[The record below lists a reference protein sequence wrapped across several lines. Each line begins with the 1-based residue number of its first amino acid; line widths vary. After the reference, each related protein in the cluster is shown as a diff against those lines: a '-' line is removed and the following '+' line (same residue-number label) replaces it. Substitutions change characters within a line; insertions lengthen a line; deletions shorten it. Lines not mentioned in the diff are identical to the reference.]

1 MTDNSGLLSQDLAGI
16 SETRVRHGF
25 IQKVYGI
32 LGTQLLLTGA
42 IGAAIYTKAPLLS
55 TSTQLALLY
64 ASMVASI
71 SILCVF
77 MCCPDTMRKTPIN
90 YALLLLF
97 TVAESVLV
105 GFVSAQYTVAS
116 VLMAFGI
123 TTIVV
128 LSLSIFAC
136 QTKIDFTGCG
146 PYLFV
151 ALMCLMAFGFML
163 WMCSLFTSFNLEIGR
178 TIYALIGSLI
188 FSMYIVY
195 DTQLIVGGKHRRH
208 QFSTD
213 DYCMAA
219 INLYIDII
227 QLFLYILQLFGDRR

>member
-1 MTDNSGLLSQDLAGI
+1 MGI
-16 SETRVRHGF
+16 
-25 IQKVYGI
+25 
-32 LGTQLLLTGA
+32 
-42 IGAAIYTKAPLLS
+42 
-55 TSTQLALLY
+55 
-64 ASMVASI
+64 
-71 SILCVF
+71 
-77 MCCPDTMRKTPIN
+77 
-90 YALLLLF
+90 
-97 TVAESVLV
+97 AEAVLV
-105 GFVSAQYTVAS
+105 GFISAQYTLSS

-163 WMCSLFTSFNLEIGR
+163 WMFSLFTSFNLEIGR